1 MKDPIVDEIRYFRN
15 AHSEQFDYDLDA
27 ICDDYKL
34 HQVQVRS
41 RLVRLKPKVLAR
53 TLGYRE
59 IQKQGADQGLQYICK
74 EADR

>member
-1 MKDPIVDEIRYFRN
+1 MKDPIIDEIRYFRN

-27 ICDDYKL
+27 ICEDYQL

-53 TLGYRE
+53 IMGYGE
-59 IQKQGADQGLQYICK
+59 IQKQRADLGL
-74 EADR
+74 